1 MNELTFKDS
10 MSTCHK
16 IVTDAKGKK
25 YLMDTSTIS
34 PNTYTFGFLPKEVVV
49 EMVEIDAH
57 NRSLE
62 QKVKTSPKYVAV
74 AALGQVISTV
84 LFRYFH
90 QLFLKYHIHQQV
102 LLKCLLFLFS
112 FFVAY
117 LLAKLYIQVMKNKV
131 KDRLP
136 SNSKRY
142 IARFTTGNK
151 RHFSGWSILVVNLII
166 FIFFMNLNNGTEGV
180 ILVLNSMVAH
190 LFFVCWLGMEPIDF
204 DYEKQLLKLVSIEEI
219 Q

>member
-10 MSTCHK
+10 TSTCHK

-102 LLKCLLFLFS
+102 LLK
-112 FFVAY
+112 
-117 LLAKLYIQVMKNKV
+117 
-131 KDRLP
+131 
-136 SNSKRY
+136 
-142 IARFTTGNK
+142 
-151 RHFSGWSILVVNLII
+151 
-166 FIFFMNLNNGTEGV
+166 
-180 ILVLNSMVAH
+180 
-190 LFFVCWLGMEPIDF
+190 
-204 DYEKQLLKLVSIEEI
+204 
-219 Q
+219 

>member
-1 MNELTFKDS
+1 
-10 MSTCHK
+10 
-16 IVTDAKGKK
+16 
-25 YLMDTSTIS
+25 
-34 PNTYTFGFLPKEVVV
+34 
-49 EMVEIDAH
+49 MVEIDAH

-84 LFRYFH
+84 LFRYFQ

-166 FIFFMNLNNGTEGV
+166 FIFFMKLKNGTAGV
-180 ILVLNSMVAH
+180 ILVLN
-190 LFFVCWLGMEPIDF
+190 
-204 DYEKQLLKLVSIEEI
+204 
-219 Q
+219 